1 MNRPAIPVSARATV
15 VLGLASL
22 AGLVAFCWPLFVA
35 PEPSMTGQAPTAPM
49 VFMLILPIVVA
60 VVLTELAAGR
70 MDAKVLAMLGV
81 LSAVNAVL
89 RPLGAGTAG
98 IELVFFLLVL
108 AGRVFGPGF
117 GFTLGTISLFASAL
131 LTAGVGPWLPFQ
143 MLASAWIGLGAGLL
157 PRRLRGRAELM
168 LLAGYAAVA
177 SYLYGALMNLSFW
190 PYALGPDTPLS
201 YLPGAPVT
209 ENLHRFLLFN
219 LATSALGWD
228 TVRAIVTAV
237 ATLLVGPLVLTTL
250 RRAARRASFDPPVRF
265 APSGVAGSR
274 PVGLLPATPDP
285 RSVEPGATSGHPP
298 TSQPEGG
305 HQHHGHDHPDRSA
318 GID

>member
-1 MNRPAIPVSARATV
+1 
-15 VLGLASL
+15 
-22 AGLVAFCWPLFVA
+22 
-35 PEPSMTGQAPTAPM
+35 
-49 VFMLILPIVVA
+49 
-60 VVLTELAAGR
+60 
-70 MDAKVLAMLGV
+70 
-81 LSAVNAVL
+81 
-89 RPLGAGTAG
+89 
-98 IELVFFLLVL
+98 
-108 AGRVFGPGF
+108 
-117 GFTLGTISLFASAL
+117 
-131 LTAGVGPWLPFQ
+131 
-143 MLASAWIGLGAGLL
+143 
-157 PRRLRGRAELM
+157 M
-168 LLAGYAAVA
+168 LLAGYGAVA
-177 SYLYGALMNLSFW
+177 AYLYGALMNLSFW